1 MSNQRKYYQKN
12 NWPSLVKFE
21 NREIW
26 ADLENRS
33 KVVHS
38 ENFPIWRPASGHRD
52 HVTHHVT
59 SHVTHWGQW
68 KYASRSWHAVGNHRR
83 QLKLMYRS
91 KISGRGPKNC
101 SGSKFQCRP
110 RPAYSIVLDLQ
121 LLSYVCL
128 ELHCFSSNEL
138 WCFFVFTQLTCILYF
153 SVHRCQPVQLR
164 SWTVRNVCLLVTHRV
179 WCAVLVANCR
189 SLISSR
195 YKSHV
200 MLVAKMTKRRKM

>member
-1 MSNQRKYYQKN
+1 M
-12 NWPSLVKFE
+12 VKFE

-52 HVTHHVT
+52 HVT

-91 KISGRGPKNC
+91 KISGRGPKHC

-110 RPAYSIVLDLQ
+110 RPGHCAQPMRGI
-121 LLSYVCL
+121 YVKTSPGPNVTWSKRPRLGQNVPGYQVKTSTGNHVHTGRLRPCCL
-128 ELHCFSSNEL
+128 TGVIAH
-138 WCFFVFTQLTCILYF
+138 
-153 SVHRCQPVQLR
+153 
-164 SWTVRNVCLLVTHRV
+164 
-179 WCAVLVANCR
+179 
-189 SLISSR
+189 
-195 YKSHV
+195 
-200 MLVAKMTKRRKM
+200 

>member
-1 MSNQRKYYQKN
+1 MSSVCWYSDLGHKHNRIYRTHWFRSCLKMIFWFLNDSSHVALTSPPWAAKPPAPASRARAACPPVGVAILSKN

-38 ENFPIWRPASGHRD
+38 ENFPIWRPASGDWD

-91 KISGRGPKNC
+91 KISGRGP
-101 SGSKFQCRP
+101 
-110 RPAYSIVLDLQ
+110 
-121 LLSYVCL
+121 
-128 ELHCFSSNEL
+128 
-138 WCFFVFTQLTCILYF
+138 
-153 SVHRCQPVQLR
+153 
-164 SWTVRNVCLLVTHRV
+164 
-179 WCAVLVANCR
+179 
-189 SLISSR
+189 
-195 YKSHV
+195 
-200 MLVAKMTKRRKM
+200 

>member
-1 MSNQRKYYQKN
+1 M
-12 NWPSLVKFE
+12 VKFE
-21 NREIW
+21 YREIW

-91 KISGRGPKNC
+91 KILGRGPKHC

-110 RPAYSIVLDLQ
+110 RPANGWVLLDAISVIAHISAWVRFRSPDQVSAGILFQ
-121 LLSYVCL
+121 HLGPHSQQGLW
-128 ELHCFSSNEL
+128 LHWKGTEEGCSL
-138 WCFFVFTQLTCILYF
+138 GAWPVW
-153 SVHRCQPVQLR
+153 VH
-164 SWTVRNVCLLVTHRV
+164 
-179 WCAVLVANCR
+179 
-189 SLISSR
+189 
-195 YKSHV
+195 
-200 MLVAKMTKRRKM
+200 

>member
-1 MSNQRKYYQKN
+1 M
-12 NWPSLVKFE
+12 VKFK

-38 ENFPIWRPASGHRD
+38 ENFPIWRPASGDRD

-91 KISGRGPKNC
+91 KISGRGPKHC

-110 RPAYSIVLDLQ
+110 RPVYSTEGKPAGPTPVVPVRVRGPALILKTEFEYKINIV
-121 LLSYVCL
+121 SIP
-128 ELHCFSSNEL
+128 SSSP
-138 WCFFVFTQLTCILYF
+138 WY
-153 SVHRCQPVQLR
+153 
-164 SWTVRNVCLLVTHRV
+164 
-179 WCAVLVANCR
+179 
-189 SLISSR
+189 SR
-195 YKSHV
+195 
-200 MLVAKMTKRRKM
+200 